1 MFVARRA
8 RTTVVIAVTA
18 LFLGSMTATAT
29 AAEDDEF
36 IDVGKTVSSLQQK
49 MWELHARGQWAKKGL
64 LSAAAVCADAP
75 ADGVFWSGAT
85 MGCTS
90 GPRPA
95 ISRTSRSGR

>member
-49 MWELHARGQWAKKGL
+49 MSELHARGQWAKKSALGRCGL
-64 LSAAAVCADAP
+64 C
-75 ADGVFWSGAT
+75 
-85 MGCTS
+85 
-90 GPRPA
+90 
-95 ISRTSRSGR
+95 